1 MASSKLD
8 IWNLALSRIGHSELV
23 ANPDEGS
30 LASDLCGLH
39 YDQCLDYVLEDF
51 PWRFAKRRSTLAIIA
66 GTPPLAWG
74 YQYAIPADCLRI
86 RALTNPL
93 TRTPLAEAKIP
104 FERATDGTSNLLY
117 TDLPDAELIYTMRIT
132 DVSRFD
138 SSFVSALT
146 YYLASELAIPLRGA
160 AGGALA
166 DAMLNKYMGQVRIA
180 AAKSLSEGFDT
191 TPDGEFLQ
199 ARNG

>member
-1 MASSKLD
+1 MASSKVE
-8 IWNLALSRIGHSELV
+8 IWNMALSRIGHSERI
-23 ANPDEGS
+23 ADPDEGS
-30 LASDLCGLH
+30 TASDLCMLI

-51 PWRFAKRRSTLAIIA
+51 PWRFAKKRLALSTVA
-66 GTPPLAWG
+66 GTPPTAWA

-86 RALTNPL
+86 RAFANPIS
-93 TRTPLAEAKIP
+93 RTPLAQEKIP
-104 FERATDGTSNLLY
+104 FERATDGTTALIY
-117 TDLPDAELIYTMRIT
+117 TDLEDAELIYTCRIT
-132 DVSRFD
+132 DVSKFD
-138 SSFVSALT
+138 ASFVSSLA
-146 YYLASELAIPLRGA
+146 YYLASEMAVPLRGA
-160 AGGALA
+160 AGVQLA

>member
-8 IWNLALSRIGHSELV
+8 IWNLALVEIGHSELV

-30 LASDLCGLH
+30 VAADLCGLL
-39 YDQCLDYVLEDF
+39 YEQCRDYVLEDF

-104 FERATDGTSNLLY
+104 FERATDGTNNLLY

-138 SSFVSALT
+138 ASFVASLV
-146 YYLASELAIPLRGA
+146 YYLASKLAVPLRGA

-180 AAKSLSEGFDT
+180 AAKSLNEGFDT